1 MLDSGFTALTA
12 SAEVAEVDVCEWREI
27 ETKGFRD
34 KLSPVI
40 SGCDCGLEPW
50 GIREKKLRT
59 KVETSFPL
67 LKVRRPLGLRE
78 EEISSEDVETLTP
91 FWSDGNKK
99 GRYEVSCSIVCLKF
113 QELVVNKNTP
123 YRYTHQT

>member
-40 SGCDCGLEPW
+40 SGWDCGLEP
-50 GIREKKLRT
+50 
-59 KVETSFPL
+59 
-67 LKVRRPLGLRE
+67 
-78 EEISSEDVETLTP
+78 
-91 FWSDGNKK
+91 
-99 GRYEVSCSIVCLKF
+99 
-113 QELVVNKNTP
+113 
-123 YRYTHQT
+123 